1 MYFFSKKGSR
11 PSSLVLPIAAP
22 YMTDAKEDSVQ
33 KMETMEE
40 AREICSEGGLK
51 LDSFWDLGR

>member
-1 MYFFSKKGSR
+1 MYFFSKKGSC

-51 LDSFWDLGR
+51 LDSF